1 LYADD
6 LILIAKSTLGLQE
19 HLCSLEHFCR
29 RVGMQVNIS
38 KTKVVVF
45 SNKRKHNQHKFYFEG
60 NILEEVA
67 DYKYLG
73 IDFNRNLSWDGC
85 RKKRTLGG
93 WKAFYSFQNRC
104 REAELWDWKTTLT
117 LFGLLVIPV
126 ILYGCELWASSTTE
140 MQWKQIEKIQKQ
152 LITNKFKIK
161 SAVPY
166 AILLSETG
174 AAPIEAIAMVRVI
187 RYLKKIEQM
196 EEGRWPKF
204 VFSDRLCKRKKTW
217 MRQNNK
223 WFSKWGICLSMC
235 PTKSKEIKTFVMDKF
250 HKRTWEK
257 ELGRKNK
264 YYIEEFNP
272 THNHQQKAYIGAN
285 ISWRSKILIAQL
297 RTNSHQLRCETG
309 CWKRPKEK
317 WEERVCILCSSGKVE
332 TEKHFILECEALKD
346 SRKNYAGILAASS
359 WDNLFSKEFV
369 EKLGA
374 IIIKLHRKRA
384 EYKNQM
390 EKQSVP

>member
-6 LILIAKSTLGLQE
+6 LILIAKSALGLQE
-19 HLCSLEHFCR
+19 HLCSLENFCR

-60 NILEEVA
+60 NILEEFA

-73 IDFNRNLSWDGC
+73 IDFNENLSWDGC

-93 WKAFYSFQNRC
+93 WKEFYAFQNRC
-104 REAELWDWKTTLT
+104 REAELWDWKTTVT
-117 LFGLLVIPV
+117 LFGLLMIPV
-126 ILYGCELWASSTTE
+126 ILYGCELWASITIE
-140 MQWKQIEKIQKQ
+140 MQWKQIEKIQKC

-161 SAVPY
+161 NAVPY
-166 AILLSETG
+166 AIMLSEIG
-174 AAPIEAIAMVRVI
+174 ATPIESIAMVRVI

-196 EEGRWPKF
+196 EEGRWPMV
-204 VFSDRLCKRKKTW
+204 VFSDRLCKIKKTC

-235 PTKSKEIKTFVMDKF
+235 PTNSKEIKTFVMDKF

-257 ELGRKNK
+257 ELGRKKK

-272 THNHQQKAYIGAN
+272 THNH
-285 ISWRSKILIAQL
+285 
-297 RTNSHQLRCETG
+297 
-309 CWKRPKEK
+309 
-317 WEERVCILCSSGKVE
+317 
-332 TEKHFILECEALKD
+332 
-346 SRKNYAGILAASS
+346 
-359 WDNLFSKEFV
+359 
-369 EKLGA
+369 
-374 IIIKLHRKRA
+374 
-384 EYKNQM
+384 
-390 EKQSVP
+390 